1 MSVSR
6 ALLVGATALAAI
18 GMVAACSSGGGP
30 AGTGP
35 SPVASTT
42 AGAGSPGG
50 NNGAPHVSAP
60 LNVDRINVNP
70 CDALSSDQIDH
81 LGMVGPGR
89 PSRESIGTMCQWVS
103 ANYKTNTMSISMI
116 TANDLGLGN
125 IYNKKSEQAYFEP
138 TTIDGYPAVY
148 AAQTDDRSTG
158 DCVLAVGLTDQRMA
172 LVQASFSDGPN
183 RSNPCPVAER
193 TAQAMIEH
201 LKGAA

>member
-6 ALLVGATALAAI
+6 VLLVGTTALAAI
-18 GMVAACSSGGGP
+18 GMVAACSSGGSP

-35 SPVASTT
+35 SSAAST
-42 AGAGSPGG
+42 AASAGSPGG
-50 NNGAPHVSAP
+50 NSGAPHVSAP
-60 LNVDRINVNP
+60 LNVDRINANP
-70 CDALSSDQIDH
+70 CDALSADQIDR

-89 PSRESIGTMCQWVS
+89 PSRDSIGTMCQWTS
-103 ANYKTNTMSISMI
+103 ASYKTNTMSISLI

-148 AAQTDDRSTG
+148 ASQPDDRSTG
-158 DCVLAVGLTDQRMA
+158 DCVLAVGLTDQRMV
-172 LVQASFSDGPN
+172 LVQAQLGDGLN
-183 RSNPCPVAER
+183 RSNPCPVNER
-193 TAQAMIEH
+193 TAKAMIEH

>member
-6 ALLVGATALAAI
+6 ALLAGATALAVI
-18 GMVAACSSGGGP
+18 GMVVACSGGGP

-35 SPVASTT
+35 SSAPSPATS
-42 AGAGSPGG
+42 AGSPGG
-50 NNGAPHVSAP
+50 NSGAPHVPAP
-60 LNVDRINVNP
+60 LNVDRINANP
-70 CDALSSDQIDH
+70 CDALSADQIDH

-89 PSRESIGTMCQWVS
+89 PNRDSIGTMCQWTGAS
-103 ANYKTNTMSISMI
+103 YQTNTMSISLT

-125 IYNKKSEQAYFEP
+125 IYNKKSDQAYFEP

-148 AAQTDDRSTG
+148 ASQIDDRSTG

-172 LVQASFSDGPN
+172 LVQAQLGDGPN
-183 RSNPCPVAER
+183 RPNPCPVNER
-193 TAQAMIEH
+193 TAKAMIEH